1 MSLIFSFSR
10 LTLAKL
16 LSYGKQLLFIVESEE
31 IDGIN
36 TCTPYLN
43 VKESDRNIQASYKAI
58 RRSRLTDEVK
68 AANKKRGTLI
78 RQLVHM
84 VKSFEHSVVPT
95 EKSAAI
101 LIGGAIKQFGK
112 DLPNQ
117 PLADESTNVN
127 ALLNEVAKRDYTASI
142 ELLRLAP
149 VLEGLRLAQQEFES
163 LYYQRKVKQTITVK
177 IPSASKLRVGYEQNI
192 RNMVAFAEANVTI
205 SKNAKWE
212 NVCGMIKN
220 LNDTFDAQLRTRKVS
235 ENEDVSKPTNR
246 VPSMVSEG

>member
-1 MSLIFSFSR
+1 MSLFFSFSR

-16 LSYGKQLLFIVESEE
+16 LSYGKQLLLITESEG
-31 IDGIN
+31 IDGLS

-84 VKSFEHSVVPT
+84 VKSFEHSLVPT
-95 EKSAAI
+95 EKNAAI

-117 PLADESTNVN
+117 PLADESTNIN
-127 ALLNEVAKRDYTASI
+127 ALLNEVAKRDYIAAV
-142 ELLRLAP
+142 ELLRLIP

-163 LYYQRKVKQTITVK
+163 LYYQRKVKQTTTVK
-177 IPSASKLRVGYEQNI
+177 IPSASKLRAGYEQNI
-192 RNMVAFAEANVTI
+192 RNLVAFAEANVTI
-205 SKNAKWE
+205 SKDTKWE
-212 NVCGMIKN
+212 NVCNLIKN
-220 LNDTFDAQLRTRKVS
+220 LNDTFDAQLRARKVS
-235 ENEDVSKPTNR
+235 ENEDVSNPASR
-246 VPSMVSEG
+246 VSSMVNEG